1 MSSFINALS
10 YNINEKTF
18 LKNLYIYIYIYK
30 FMFNIY
36 IYIICILYI
45 YIYIYIQEG
54 LKNF

>member
-18 LKNLYIYIYIYK
+18 LKNLYIYIYK